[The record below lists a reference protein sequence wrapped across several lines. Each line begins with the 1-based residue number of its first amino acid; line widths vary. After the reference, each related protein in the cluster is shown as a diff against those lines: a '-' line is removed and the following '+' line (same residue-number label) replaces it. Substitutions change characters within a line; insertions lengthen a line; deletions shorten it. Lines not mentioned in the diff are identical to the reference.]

1 MAPIPP
7 SRRRGFQF
15 RAEEIDDFLEVVE
28 TYLPISAQNWQT
40 VADSHL
46 ENYPREQR
54 TAESLRRKFQEI
66 SRRTGP
72 TGDPTCPPYVIK
84 AKAINRQLAQMID
97 ASSGGS
103 EAERGDAGLSG
114 AYDSEDEGAGEEFAN
129 VINKMNNAAGNGN
142 GNGGGEEVD
151 EEEDADDAGIGVQ
164 GLVWLRVDDEGHQR
178 ADKGQ
183 PGAADDGVVSA
194 VAGVAPP
201 DEVTPAVARP
211 RGRGPGRSRNVPA
224 RAAGVVGPPPVA
236 GVVGAPPAVGVVGAR
251 PLAQRAP
258 RVAAALRVCAVEAPR
273 GRAFPTPIN
282 RGRKRHADSNH
293 NAV

>member
-84 AKAINRQLAQMID
+84 AKAINQQLVQMID

-103 EAERGDAGLSG
+103 EAGRSEDGLFDGSGSDDAGVS
-114 AYDSEDEGAGEEFAN
+114 AGEFAN
-129 VINKMNNAAGNGN
+129 EFNNAAR
-142 GNGGGEEVD
+142 NGGGEEVD
-151 EEEDADDAGIGVQ
+151 EEEDADGGVDAV
-164 GLVWLRVDDEGHQR
+164 
-178 ADKGQ
+178 
-183 PGAADDGVVSA
+183 
-194 VAGVAPP
+194 VAPVEGGVRG
-201 DEVTPAVARP
+201 DNGLRDAAGNAGRP
-211 RGRGPGRSRNVPA
+211 RGPGRSRNVPA
-224 RAAGVVGPPPVA
+224 RAAGVVGPPPAAV
-236 GVVGAPPAVGVVGAR
+236 VVGAPPAGAAGIPAAP
-251 PLAQRAP
+251 PLWQQRCGSRTCVYHTNQP
-258 RVAAALRVCAVEAPR
+258 WKEETR
-273 GRAFPTPIN
+273 
-282 RGRKRHADSNH
+282 
-293 NAV
+293 

>member
-84 AKAINRQLAQMID
+84 AKAIDRQLVPMID
-97 ASSGGS
+97 TSSGRL
-103 EAERGDAGLSG
+103 EAERSDDGLSD
-114 AYDSEDEGAGEEFAN
+114 AYDSEDEGAGEEFAT
-129 VINKMNNAAGNGN
+129 AGNGN
-142 GNGGGEEVD
+142 GNGGGEEVGED
-151 EEEDADDAGIGVQ
+151 EEDADDAGIGVQ

-178 ADKGQ
+178 ADEGQ
-183 PGAADDGVVSA
+183 PGAADNGVVGA

-201 DEVTPAVARP
+201 DGVAPAEARP

-224 RAAGVVGPPPVA
+224 
-236 GVVGAPPAVGVVGAR
+236 
-251 PLAQRAP
+251 
-258 RVAAALRVCAVEAPR
+258 
-273 GRAFPTPIN
+273 
-282 RGRKRHADSNH
+282 
-293 NAV
+293 